1 MHTFFVP
8 GAEHH
13 EVPLSEEEAGHA
25 LRVLRLKQGDRVRL
39 VDGKGVRAE
48 AELHIVGRHA
58 ANARII
64 ERTRVPRERPCSVHL
79 AVAPTKH
86 IDRFE
91 WLLEKATEIG
101 VDRITPV
108 ITARTERQ
116 HLRPDRMEKVLIAA
130 MKQSQ
135 RAWLPVLDAPL
146 PLRDLYGHAAT
157 QRFFGWCEGEH
168 AALMQVY
175 TPTSDALVLIGPEGD
190 FTAQE
195 ADELRNAGFRA
206 VSLGG
211 ARLRTETAA
220 LAAVTWMSFASQAR

>member
-48 AELHIVGRHA
+48 AELLIVGRHA
-58 ANARII
+58 VNARILD
-64 ERTRVPRERPCSVHL
+64 RTRVPRERPSSVHL

-108 ITARTERQ
+108 ITARTERL
-116 HLRPDRMEKVLIAA
+116 HLRTDRLEKVLIAA

-135 RAWLPVLDAPL
+135 RAWLPVLDAPV
-146 PLRDLYGHAAT
+146 PLRDLFGQPAT
-157 QRFFGWCEGEH
+157 QRYFGWCEGER
-168 AALMQVY
+168 ASFMQAY
-175 TPTSDALVLIGPEGD
+175 SPASDALVLIGPEGD
-190 FTAQE
+190 FTLQE

-206 VSLGG
+206 VGLGN

-220 LAAVTWMSFASQAR
+220 LAAVTWMSFALQAR